1 MKTRLVLF
9 LFFLTNL
16 ALAQQWDSLN
26 LTLPTD
32 TLLQNSIAKADS
44 ITNAFQTKADSL
56 NDIYQS
62 QFSKIE
68 SERLKVQSKID
79 SLSSLKL
86 PIEKL
91 THRLDSLNKLK
102 GEKLASLTK
111 ELDDLKTKT
120 TNAFKEVHLPPQM
133 QEPFDKLKS
142 SVQGYSPDSYRG
154 PISNPG
160 IPNLETPNLGA
171 KLPTLTNQLKLDP
184 NLKGITGNLG
194 EIQNITEQASAY
206 TKDAQNLVKGNLN
219 EVKSIDKTI
228 EGKLSGVEG
237 MDQLAEGKAMLGQ
250 TSQLTDSAAMKDK
263 AKELVKEQV
272 MEVAQDH
279 FAGKKEVLQQAMDKM
294 SKLKSKYSEVKSMAE
309 LPKKLPNPLKGKPF
323 IERIIPG
330 ITFQILNSKY
340 FLLDVNA
347 LLRYRVTPRLS
358 AGAGWNQRLPFD
370 DLTIKQQGRIYGPR
384 AVIELKWTKGINFRF
399 LPEIMNTT
407 IPPALAQRQGIDP
420 AYREWV
426 PSAFVGIK
434 KDFTVYKQIKGN
446 TEVLYNLY
454 DPHHYSP
461 YGDRL
466 AVRFGFEFPMK
477 KKVKKVKVE

>member
-1 MKTRLVLF
+1 MKTRLVLY
-9 LFFLTNL
+9 LLFLTNL

-32 TLLQNSIAKADS
+32 TLLQISITKADS
-44 ITNAFQTKADSL
+44 ITTAFQTKADSL
-56 NDIYQS
+56 NNIYQS
-62 QFSKIE
+62 QFTKIDG
-68 SERLKVQSKID
+68 ERTKLQSKID
-79 SLSSLKL
+79 SLNNLKL
-86 PIEKL
+86 PTEKL
-91 THRLDSLNKLK
+91 THKLDSLNQLK
-102 GEKLASLTK
+102 STKVASLTK
-111 ELDDLKTKT
+111 EVDALKAKT

-142 SVQGYSPDSYRG
+142 SVQGYSLPAL
-154 PISNPG
+154 NTNTPG
-160 IPNLETPNLGA
+160 IPNLEAPKLGSV
-171 KLPTLTNQLKLDP
+171 KLPTLTNQLKVDP
-184 NLKGITGNLG
+184 NLKNITGEL
-194 EIQNITEQASAY
+194 QNITEQASAY

-219 EVKSIDKTI
+219 EVKTIDKTI
-228 EGKLSGVEG
+228 EAKVAGVEG
-237 MDQLAEGKAMLGQ
+237 MDQLTKGKGMLGQ
-250 TSQLTDSAAMKDK
+250 TSQLTDSAAMADK

-272 MEVAQDH
+272 MNAAQDH
-279 FAGKKEVLQQAMDKM
+279 FAGKQEVLQQAMDKM
-294 SKLKSKYSEVKSMAE
+294 SKLKNKYSEVKSMAE

-323 IERIIPG
+323 IERLVPG
-330 ITFQILNSKY
+330 VTFQILKTNY

-347 LLRYRVTPRLS
+347 LALYRITPRLS
-358 AGAGWNQRLPFD
+358 AGAGWNQRVPFD
-370 DLTIKQQGRIYGPR
+370 NLTIKSEGRIYGPR

-407 IPPALAQRQGIDP
+407 IPTALAQRQGIDP

-446 TEVLYNLY
+446 TELLYNLY

-466 AVRFGFEFPMK
+466 TVRFGFEFPMK
-477 KKVKKVKVE
+477 KKRKPKLE

>member
-1 MKTRLVLF
+1 MKTGLLLF
-9 LFFLTNL
+9 FLFLTNL
-16 ALAQQWDSLN
+16 TLAQQWDSLN

-32 TLLQNSIAKADS
+32 TLLQNSITNADS
-44 ITNAFQTKADSL
+44 ITTAFQTKADSL
-56 NDIYQS
+56 NNLYQS
-62 QFSKIE
+62 QFTKID
-68 SERLKVQSKID
+68 SERSKLQSKID
-79 SLSSLKL
+79 SLNNLKL
-86 PIEKL
+86 PTEKL
-91 THRLDSLNKLK
+91 TRKLDSLNQLQSTKV
-102 GEKLASLTK
+102 ASLTK
-111 ELDDLKTKT
+111 EVDDLKAKT
-120 TNAFKEVHLPPQM
+120 TSAFKEVHLPPQM

-142 SVQGYSPDSYRG
+142 SVQGYSLPAL
-154 PISNPG
+154 NTTTPG
-160 IPNLETPNLGA
+160 IPNLETHNLSA
-171 KLPTLTNQLKLDP
+171 KLPTLSNQLKLDP

-194 EIQNITEQASAY
+194 ELQNITEQASAY
-206 TKDAQNLVKGNLN
+206 TKDAQNLAKGNLN
-219 EVKSIDKTI
+219 EVKNIDKTI

-237 MDQLAEGKAMLGQ
+237 MDQLTKGKAMLGQ
-250 TSQLTDSAAMKDK
+250 TSQLTDSAAMDDK
-263 AKELVKEQV
+263 GKELVKEQV
-272 MEVAQDH
+272 MNAAQDH
-279 FAGKKEVLQQAMDKM
+279 FAGKQEVLQQAMDKM

-323 IERIIPG
+323 IERLVPG
-330 ITFQILNSKY
+330 VTFQILKANY

-347 LLRYRVTPRLS
+347 LALYRFTPRLS

-370 DLTIKQQGRIYGPR
+370 DLTIKQQGSIYGPR
-384 AVIELKWTKGINFRF
+384 TVIEFKWTKGINFRF

-434 KDFTVYKQIKGN
+434 KEFTVYKQIKGN

-477 KKVKKVKVE
+477 KKRKIKTE